1 MRRLVRV
8 LIAVVVVAGL
18 QGHGR
23 MLGPSCAGAAD
34 TADVYL
40 SLSLVVGLPENRGLN
55 IGGQDAKKVTLHD
68 SLGAGLKIGIFPQ
81 FTHRIVGVEL
91 EYFGATG
98 RLSALTAGSGGAA
111 TSGLTVTNSMTNLV
125 VRKPGGVFHP
135 YAGFGIG
142 YASGML
148 HGADFPGR
156 ANKDFDS
163 TAAFAYQVIAGLQY
177 HVGTRT
183 FLFSEYKRLTTHFHW
198 SEASLDYHA
207 QYVLAG
213 IGWSF

>member
-1 MRRLVRV
+1 MF
-8 LIAVVVVAGL
+8 
-18 QGHGR
+18 
-23 MLGPSCAGAAD
+23 GPSCASAAD

-40 SLSLVVGLPENRGLN
+40 SLSLVVGLPDNRGLT

-68 SLGAGLKIGIFPQ
+68 SLGAGLKIGVFPR

-98 RLSALTAGSGGAA
+98 RLSALTAGSNGGAA

-125 VRKPGGVFHP
+125 VRKPGGTFHP
-135 YAGFGIG
+135 YVGFGIG
-142 YASGML
+142 YASGL
-148 HGADFPGR
+148 FHGADFPGR

-177 HVGTRT
+177 HVGART
-183 FLFSEYKRLTTHFHW
+183 FLFSEYKRLTADFHW
-198 SEASLDYHA
+198 NDASLDYHA
-207 QYVLAG
+207 QYVLVG
-213 IGWSF
+213 VGWSF